1 MNKVKTKRY
10 RNLKI
15 ACILDEFS
23 YECFKDECNFI
34 PVGLKD
40 WKEVLKKIRTDFLFV
55 ESAWQGNN
63 GQWLNKITNL
73 HNNKQHELKKLTDW
87 CKEKKI
93 LTVFW
98 SKEDP
103 YDFDVFIEAA
113 KYFDFVFT
121 TDENC
126 IPKYKEIIG
135 HSNVFV
141 LPFAAQPSIHNPVF
155 NNKFRLG
162 RVAFA
167 GGWYDKHLGDT
178 NLGNRK
184 ENISILLKPAFKYG
198 LHIYDRFYASK
209 NSKNRFPM
217 EFSPY
222 IRQNLSY
229 KEIIQVYKKY
239 DVFLNVN
246 SVQESPTNFSRR
258 VFELLACGTPIIS
271 SYSLGIEKLFPN
283 IINLCRTEKDTETYL
298 ERLLGDKE
306 LRDRLSLLGQRE
318 VFNHHTYQHRLER
331 ILDNINMDYIRE
343 KTPGVSI
350 ITCTQRPDNIERV
363 FDNYS
368 GQGYLKKE
376 IIIILNNNKM
386 KIDLWKKKAE
396 QYNNIR
402 VFQLDEQAT
411 LGACLNF
418 AIEQSNFEIISK
430 FDDDDYYGPEYLTD
444 TVNAFKYTNA
454 ALVGKYTVYA
464 YLEDKKLLVLRYPDK
479 ENRYMNYVSGST
491 LTFKKEIFKHVK
503 FENRSV
509 SEDTNFLNTVI
520 KYGYRI
526 YATDKFNHV
535 ICRRSSLN
543 DHSWK
548 ISEDEFLKK
557 CKFIAIT
564 DNYQKYVTV

>member
-1 MNKVKTKRY
+1 MDDSRRY
-10 RNLKI
+10 QDIKI

-23 YECFKDECNFI
+23 YECFKDEGKFI
-34 PVGLKD
+34 PIGLKD
-40 WKEVLKKIRTDFLFV
+40 WKEVLVKNRPDFLFV

-63 GQWLNKITNL
+63 GQWLDKITNL
-73 HNNKQHELKKLTDW
+73 HVNKYYPELKKLIDW
-87 CKEKKI
+87 CKENKI

-98 SKEDP
+98 GKEDP

-113 KYFDFVFT
+113 KYFDFIFT

-126 IPKYKEIIG
+126 VSKYKDIVG

-141 LPFAAQPSIHNPVF
+141 LPFAAQPKIHNPIF
-155 NNKFRLG
+155 KNKFRLG

-167 GGWYDKHLGDT
+167 GGWYDKKLGDT

-184 ENISILLKPAFKYG
+184 ENISMLLKPAFKYD
-198 LHIYDRFYASK
+198 LHIYDRFYSNK
-209 NSKNRFPM
+209 NIKNRFPK

-222 IRQNLSY
+222 VRQNLSY

-271 SYSLGIEKLFPN
+271 SYSLGIEKLFSN
-283 IINLCRTEKDTETYL
+283 IVKLCKTEKDTETYL
-298 ERLLGDKE
+298 KRLLSDKE

-331 ILDNINMDYIRE
+331 ILDNINMDYIR
-343 KTPGVSI
+343 KKMPGVSI
-350 ITCTQRPDNIERV
+350 ITCTKRPEYIQRV
-363 FDNYS
+363 FDNYA
-368 GQGYLKKE
+368 GQRYPKKE
-376 IIIILNNNKM
+376 MVIILNNNSM
-386 KIDLWKKKAE
+386 KIEIWKRKAE
-396 QYNNIR
+396 QYNNIK
-402 VFQLDEQAT
+402 VFQLDEKIP
-411 LGACLNF
+411 LGSCLNF

-444 TVNAFKYTNA
+444 SVNAFKYTNA
-454 ALVGKYTVYA
+454 AVVGKYTVYA

-479 ENRYMNYVSGST
+479 ENRYMTYVSGST
-491 LTFKKEIFKHVK
+491 LTFKKEIFNRVK
-503 FENRSV
+503 FRNQSI
-509 SEDTNFLNTVI
+509 SEDTNFLNEVI
-520 KYGYRI
+520 KNGYKV

-557 CKFIAIT
+557 CKIIVNT
-564 DNYQKYVTV
+564 DNYKKYVTV